1 MKTRRGKIRISVR
14 SIRAE
19 LAFILL
25 GSLLVVFL
33 LIGGIGYYSH
43 RQTVFDD
50 MTAKL
55 TMISAQKSSEYNNCL
70 ESVERSVD
78 VMKNHILNTLDF
90 DRLRTDKKYEQ
101 AYMEGISQRLTD
113 AAMMT
118 VDVVSAYFRLEPET
132 YGGSTGVLVTG
143 NKRTGYIS
151 VRPTN
156 LNLYSPSDTNH
167 VCWYY
172 LPVWKGSAV
181 WTEPYANQN
190 LNISMVSYVTPIY
203 IDGNLKGVVGMDV
216 SMATLKGIADII
228 PMDGGGALLMSAE
241 QSLVYATDYHLG
253 FHSAEASNAM
263 RSISVLMNE
272 AGKSIYRFSWND
284 SDHFGVS
291 VPIRNGMTL
300 VVFVSESEF
309 LEPQFALLLRQA
321 IALLVFLVFAC
332 LILLHVY
339 KKILS
344 PVSEL
349 TEASYRL
356 ARGELNISILYQS
369 KNELGVLADSIRK
382 MSVQLRE
389 YIMFIREQAKSE
401 REAKENALSASRA
414 KSDFLAN
421 MSHEIRTPINAV
433 LGMDEMILRE
443 TEDSDIHRYAM
454 NIKQAGNSLLNIVN
468 DVLDFSKIESGKMD
482 LLPETYDISTIL
494 VDLVAMASERAQK
507 KDLRLELHINPSLP
521 KMLVGDSVR
530 IKQCILNLLTNAIK
544 YTMQGKVVF
553 RVDYT
558 LESHADGKTGIWLL
572 VSVED
577 TGIGIKKEDV
587 IKLFQ
592 PFERIEEKR
601 NRTIEGT
608 GLGLNIVQRTLALM
622 NSKLD
627 VESEY
632 GKGSTFSF
640 VIWQDVTDVEPV
652 GDIMESY
659 RRRVQFMEKYTEK
672 LVAPRARILLVD
684 DTPINL
690 EVIKGLLKYTK
701 IQLDT
706 VTSGRAALEKVRQHT
721 YDILFID
728 HRMPEMDG
736 IETLEAMQ
744 VLTDNKCLG
753 KPCIALTANAVSG
766 AREMYISAG
775 FSDYLSKPVS
785 PEKLEETIIRYLPPE
800 YIEKPD
806 DNLAFSSM
814 DYDSPEEESKED
826 LPQIEGIDSK
836 AGLQNCGETGLFIEM
851 LGLVYQGIQEN
862 SDAIQSAFDQ
872 EDLDMYRIKVHSLK
886 STARLIGAMEL
897 SKKAADLEK
906 AAADNDIDM
915 IREKTADLLE
925 LYRSFSEKLAPYAP
939 QEQDSSQN
947 A

>member
-1 MKTRRGKIRISVR
+1 MGVIDYYKKTAEESKKLFSQNRDIIDAYNFHFLKIFLFFSV
-14 SIRAE
+14 A
-19 LAFILL
+19 ACFILSML
-25 GSLLVVFL
+25 SLIPAISMLYHLKFQIFFSASLCVFFIYAVISMFAAEFVSRHSVVAVYIYIIFADTFSVMVNL
-33 LIGGIGYYSH
+33 LTSH
-43 RQTVFDD
+43 RSPYTVTLGFLVAVPMLMMDSRIRVMIVHVIIAAICLYLSYYFKSDD
-50 MTAKL
+50 
-55 TMISAQKSSEYNNCL
+55 Y
-70 ESVERSVD
+70 
-78 VMKNHILNTLDF
+78 F
-90 DRLRTDKKYEQ
+90 
-101 AYMEGISQRLTD
+101 LTD
-113 AAMMT
+113 CINCFVFTSVGIFAG
-118 VDVVSAYFRLEPET
+118 DRFRMNNIRYLDLKEHELDRNVE
-132 YGGSTGVLVTG
+132 VLRA
-143 NKRTGYIS
+143 K
-151 VRPTN
+151 
-156 LNLYSPSDTNH
+156 
-167 VCWYY
+167 
-172 LPVWKGSAV
+172 
-181 WTEPYANQN
+181 
-190 LNISMVSYVTPIY
+190 
-203 IDGNLKGVVGMDV
+203 
-216 SMATLKGIADII
+216 
-228 PMDGGGALLMSAE
+228 
-241 QSLVYATDYHLG
+241 
-253 FHSAEASNAM
+253 
-263 RSISVLMNE
+263 NE
-272 AGKSIYRFSWND
+272 AKTS
-284 SDHFGVS
+284 
-291 VPIRNGMTL
+291 
-300 VVFVSESEF
+300 
-309 LEPQFALLLRQA
+309 
-321 IALLVFLVFAC
+321 
-332 LILLHVY
+332 
-339 KKILS
+339 
-344 PVSEL
+344 
-349 TEASYRL
+349 
-356 ARGELNISILYQS
+356 
-369 KNELGVLADSIRK
+369 
-382 MSVQLRE
+382 
-389 YIMFIREQAKSE
+389 
-401 REAKENALSASRA
+401 
-414 KSDFLAN
+414 FLAN

-507 KDLRLELHINPSLP
+507 KDLLLELHINPSLP

-558 LESHADGKTGIWLL
+558 LESHADGKIGIWLL

-806 DNLAFSSM
+806 DSLAFSSM

-826 LPQIEGIDSK
+826 LPQIEGIDSE

-862 SDAIQSAFDQ
+862 SDAIQSAFDK

-925 LYRSFSEKLAPYAP
+925 LYRSFSKKLAPYAP

>member
-284 SDHFGVS
+284 SDHYGVS

-309 LEPQFALLLRQA
+309 LAPQFALLLRQA

-544 YTMQGKVVF
+544 YTMKGKVVF

-690 EVIKGLLKYTK
+690 EVLKGLLKYTK

-806 DNLAFSSM
+806 DSLAFSSM

-826 LPQIEGIDSK
+826 LPQIEGIDSE

-862 SDAIQSAFDQ
+862 SDAIQSAFDK

-925 LYRSFSEKLAPYAP
+925 LYRSFSKKLAPYAP